1 MGRLSGRAENSIS
14 YILQNSGITMET
26 MTQHEIE
33 NDPIYILSNTFIT
46 NLFGQSASQ

>member
-1 MGRLSGRAENSIS
+1 MGRLSVRVENSIS
-14 YILQNSGITMET
+14 YILQNSGITME
-26 MTQHEIE
+26 TQHEIE